1 MDPALVPPIVLL
13 TDTSNVPESGE
24 LIYSLASKLGEKS
37 TIKLSD
43 GAIINL
49 PLAPEI
55 FPNDTVLLQE

>member
-1 MDPALVPPIVLL
+1 MDPALAPPIVLL
-13 TDTSNVPESGE
+13 IDTSNVPESGE
-24 LIYSLASKLGEKS
+24 LICSLALKLGEKS
-37 TIKLSD
+37 TIKSSD

>member
-1 MDPALVPPIVLL
+1 MDPALAPPIVLL
-13 TDTSNVPESGE
+13 IDTSNVPESGE

-55 FPNDTVLLQE
+55 FPNDTVLFQE

>member
-1 MDPALVPPIVLL
+1 MDPALAPPIVLL

>member
-1 MDPALVPPIVLL
+1 MDPALAPPIVLL
-13 TDTSNVPESGE
+13 TDTSNVPESGV
-24 LIYSLASKLGEKS
+24 LICSLAPKLGEKS
-37 TIKLSD
+37 TIKFSD

>member
-1 MDPALVPPIVLL
+1 MDPALAPPIVLL

-24 LIYSLASKLGEKS
+24 LICSLALKLGEKS
-37 TIKLSD
+37 TIKSSD

-55 FPNDTVLLQE
+55 FPNGTVLLQE

>member
-1 MDPALVPPIVLL
+1 MDPALAPPIVLL

-49 PLAPEI
+49 PVAPEI

>member
-1 MDPALVPPIVLL
+1 MDPALAPPIVLL
-13 TDTSNVPESGE
+13 TDTSNVPES
-24 LIYSLASKLGEKS
+24 IYSLASKLGEKS

-43 GAIINL
+43 GTIINL